1 MNEDQSFP
9 SEASHGMEKAGVH
22 KDQSKYSV

>member
-9 SEASHGMEKAGVH
+9 SEASHRMEKAGVH
-22 KDQSKYSV
+22 IDQSKYNM